1 MVIVMVMAVMINLVM
16 SYLLSLT
23 LDVSLEPT
31 SSLSSPCC
39 CCWLF
44 STLAQESENHEPHDT
59 LAVCLAQFVQLA
71 KDTTHVQLVLDTID
85 YAQTAPESESQENFA
100 S

>member
-1 MVIVMVMAVMINLVM
+1 MVIVMAMMMVMAVMINLVM

-44 STLAQESENHEPHDT
+44 STLAQESENYEPLDT
-59 LAVCLAQFVQLA
+59 MVFCLAQFVQLA
-71 KDTTHVQLVLDTID
+71 KDTIHVLLDT
-85 YAQTAPESESQENFA
+85 TVFFPSTNCT
-100 S
+100 

>member
-1 MVIVMVMAVMINLVM
+1 MVIVMAMMMVMAVMINLVM

-39 CCWLF
+39 CWLF

-59 LAVCLAQFVQLA
+59 MVFCIAQFVQLA
-71 KDTTHVQLVLDTID
+71 KDTIHVLLVLETMVFFPCPNW
-85 YAQTAPESESQENFA
+85 T
-100 S
+100 

>member
-31 SSLSSPCC
+31 SSPCC
-39 CCWLF
+39 CWVF
-44 STLAQESENHEPHDT
+44 STLAYESENYEPHDIIV
-59 LAVCLAQFVQLA
+59 LCLAQFVQLA
-71 KDTTHVQLVLDTID
+71 KDTIYVLLDTMVFFPCPNC
-85 YAQTAPESESQENFA
+85 T
-100 S
+100 

>member
-1 MVIVMVMAVMINLVM
+1 MVIVMAMMMVMAVMINLVM

-31 SSLSSPCC
+31 SSPCC
-39 CCWLF
+39 CWWLF

-59 LAVCLAQFVQLA
+59 MVFCIAQFVQLA
-71 KDTTHVQLVLDTID
+71 KDTIYVLLDTMVFRPC
-85 YAQTAPESESQENFA
+85 TNCT
-100 S
+100 